1 MLIFQAKD
9 SKQISAEECERWS
22 NLIKEHMDDVIV
34 LPPYIDFIC
43 ESHNIEYVDTTE
55 DNNTEEEEGEE

>member
-9 SKQISAEECERWS
+9 STKVSVEECQRWS
-22 NLIKEHMDDVIV
+22 DYITEHMDGAIV

-55 DNNTEEEEGEE
+55 DNTEEEGEE

>member
-9 SKQISAEECERWS
+9 SSRVSAEECQRWS
-22 NLIKEHMDDVIV
+22 DYITEHMDGAVV

-55 DNNTEEEEGEE
+55 DITEEGEE

>member
-9 SKQISAEECERWS
+9 STKISAEECQRWS
-22 NLIKEHMDDVIV
+22 DYIMEHMDGAIV

-43 ESHNIEYVDTTE
+43 ESHNIEYVDTIE
-55 DNNTEEEEGEE
+55 DDNTEEEGEE

>member
-9 SKQISAEECERWS
+9 SSRVSTEECQRWS
-22 NLIKEHMDDVIV
+22 DYITEHMDGAIV
-34 LPPYIDFIC
+34 LPTYIDFIC

-55 DNNTEEEEGEE
+55 DNTEEEGEE

>member
-9 SKQISAEECERWS
+9 SSRVSTEECQRWS
-22 NLIKEHMDDVIV
+22 DYITEHMDGAIV

-43 ESHNIEYVDTTE
+43 ESHNIEYVDTIE
-55 DNNTEEEEGEE
+55 DNTEEEGEE

>member
-9 SKQISAEECERWS
+9 SSRVSTEECQRWS
-22 NLIKEHMDDVIV
+22 DYITEHMDGAIV

-55 DNNTEEEEGEE
+55 DDTEEGEE

>member
-9 SKQISAEECERWS
+9 STKVSVEECQRWS
-22 NLIKEHMDDVIV
+22 DYITEHMDGAIV
-34 LPPYIDFIC
+34 LQPYIDFIC

-55 DNNTEEEEGEE
+55 DNTEEGEDE

>member
-1 MLIFQAKD
+1 
-9 SKQISAEECERWS
+9 
-22 NLIKEHMDDVIV
+22 MDGAIV

-55 DNNTEEEEGEE
+55 DNTEEEGEE